1 MGNIL
6 MTDLDTLQPDIQDAT
21 LMIWPPA
28 PVPTPATLRMLVRR
42 AVEAMDE
49 GAMRVDLLLGDG
61 RRLEPNE
68 IRQLNSRFQADR

>member
-1 MGNIL
+1 M
-6 MTDLDTLQPDIQDAT
+6 TLQPDIQDPT

-28 PVPTPATLRMLVRR
+28 PVPTPATLRMLVKR
-42 AVEAMDE
+42 AVEALDE

-68 IRQLNSRFQADR
+68 IRQLNSRFQADRLARRKPK

>member
-1 MGNIL
+1 
-6 MTDLDTLQPDIQDAT
+6 MTHLDTIRPDIQNAA

-42 AVEAMDE
+42 AVEAIDE
-49 GAMRVDLLLGDG
+49 GAIRVDLLLGDG
-61 RRLEPNE
+61 RRLEPSE